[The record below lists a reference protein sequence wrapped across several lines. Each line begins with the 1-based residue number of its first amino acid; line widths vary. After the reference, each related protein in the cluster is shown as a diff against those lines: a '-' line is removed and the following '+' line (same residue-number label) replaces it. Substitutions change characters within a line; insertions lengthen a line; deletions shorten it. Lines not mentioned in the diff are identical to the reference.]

1 MIENITGKDHASYQ
15 SVFIDLDGT
24 ITESGLGCMNAVR
37 YMFEKIGYD
46 ENDESRIRSFV
57 GPPIK
62 RHLIQAFGFSEE
74 RAAETYAYYREYYLE
89 KGIHES
95 WLYAG
100 IEDALRAIRASGRTL
115 YVATSKPEI
124 MALPILE
131 RDGLLDLFAG
141 VFGAR
146 HEDGI
151 FDKTQVLQSA
161 VMRLGGAPPQ
171 AVMVGDRHHDILG
184 GQAVGFGT
192 IGVLYGYGDR
202 RELLDAGPDFI
213 IDSVADLEA
222 MLGSSMT

>member
-1 MIENITGKDHASYQ
+1 MIENITGKDYTLYQ

-37 YMFEKIGYD
+37 YMFEKIGYE
-46 ENDESRIRSFV
+46 ENDETRVRSFV

-74 RAAETYAYYREYYLE
+74 RATETYAYYREYYLE

-95 WLYAG
+95 WLYTG
-100 IEDALRAIRASGRTL
+100 IEDALRAIRASGKSL

-131 RDGLLDLFAG
+131 RDGLIDLFVG

-146 HEDGI
+146 HEEGI
-151 FDKTQVLQSA
+151 FDKTQVLQNA
-161 VMRLGGAPPQ
+161 VKKLGAPPH
-171 AVMVGDRHHDILG
+171 AVMVGDRSHDIIG
-184 GQAVGFGT
+184 GQSVGFDT
-192 IGVLYGYGDR
+192 VGVLYGYGDR
-202 RELLDAGPDFI
+202 KELIDAGPDFI
-213 IDSVADLEA
+213 IDSVADLAA
-222 MLGSSMT
+222 MLGSIQ